1 MVTQCSD
8 ATVPI
13 APASYQQDMDT
24 DNCATQ
30 ADETHQPTQ
39 PQMQLVLSSPA
50 RSSNDYGVDA
60 AVIDYDRFL
69 FEAFVA
75 QTLLRFIPS
84 PLAALWFAEKPVQ
97 PITVSGSNLPSITAP
112 ETLSFETEHV
122 RILPQANVS
131 ETYVEDL
138 DHYDLSS
145 EFQSPPN
152 HDPTLSGPAVTSY
165 QFQIP
170 VTDVIEKAAWLFSNV
185 LGGIGDALVRASFTG
200 LLSDYS
206 NDCRGDNPFL
216 NELDGTGESL
226 FLPAAVE
233 HHYSSAMHDDSF
245 SKFASP
251 KRRQQESRRPPPPSP
266 TTPTYTAAQFIFSS
280 GRRKSACANAR
291 SPSPASKVGNGVL
304 SKPMI
309 QSYTDDMVASIVLQ
323 DLSSRGA
330 DVDPCAIDQLF
341 PSFKRRGSF
350 ARSLSGLVEIHCDK
364 EGRLFDMDSVE
375 LASTNSPSVG
385 YQEASE
391 ENLVGFDL
399 DRHAEEGISRDT
411 FELTEEGS
419 SNDQFDM
426 VDMDGFVVV

>member
-1 MVTQCSD
+1 MATQYCD

-13 APASYQQDMDT
+13 APASYEQDKDT

-30 ADETHQPTQ
+30 DETHQPTQ
-39 PQMQLVLSSPA
+39 PQMQLVLSSPV
-50 RSSNDYGVDA
+50 RNSNDSALDA
-60 AVIDYDRFL
+60 ADIDYDRFL

-75 QTLLRFIPS
+75 QTLLRFIPF
-84 PLAALWFAEKPVQ
+84 PLAALWFTEKPVQ
-97 PITVSGSNLPSITAP
+97 PITVSGSYLPSITAP
-112 ETLSFETEHV
+112 ETISFETEHV
-122 RILPQANVS
+122 RLLSPANVS

-138 DHYDLSS
+138 DHYDSSS
-145 EFQSPPN
+145 EFEYPLN
-152 HDPTLSGPAVTSY
+152 HDPTFSSAAVTSY
-165 QFQIP
+165 LFQIP

-185 LGGIGDALVRASFTG
+185 LGGIGDALVRASLAG

-206 NDCRGDNPFL
+206 KDCRGDNPFL

-226 FLPAAVE
+226 FLPAAVD
-233 HHYSSAMHDDSF
+233 HHYSSAMHEDF
-245 SKFASP
+245 SSRFASP
-251 KRRQQESRRPPPPSP
+251 KRRQPGSRRPIPQSP
-266 TTPTYTAAQFIFSS
+266 TTPTYTAAQFIFTS
-280 GRRKSACANAR
+280 GRRKSACVNAR
-291 SPSPASKVGNGVL
+291 APSPVSKAVL
-304 SKPMI
+304 SKAMI
-309 QSYTDDMVASIVLQ
+309 PSYTDDMVASIVLQ

-364 EGRLFDMDSVE
+364 DGRLLDMDSVE

-391 ENLVGFDL
+391 ESLIGFDL
-399 DRHAEEGISRDT
+399 DRLAEEEVIRDT
-411 FELTEEGS
+411 FELTEEGG
-419 SNDQFDM
+419 SNDQVDM

>member
-1 MVTQCSD
+1 MATQYSD
-8 ATVPI
+8 ETVPI
-13 APASYQQDMDT
+13 APASCQQDTDT

-39 PQMQLVLSSPA
+39 PQMQLVLSSPV
-50 RSSNDYGVDA
+50 RNSNDSALDA
-60 AVIDYDRFL
+60 AVIDYGDRFL

-84 PLAALWFAEKPVQ
+84 PLAALWFSEKPVQ
-97 PITVSGSNLPSITAP
+97 PITVSGSYLPSITAP
-112 ETLSFETEHV
+112 ETISFETDHV
-122 RILPQANVS
+122 RILSPTNVS
-131 ETYVEDL
+131 ETYVGDL

-145 EFQSPPN
+145 EFQCPPN
-152 HDPTLSGPAVTSY
+152 HDPTLSSAAVTSY

-170 VTDVIEKAAWLFSNV
+170 VTDVIGKAAWLFSNV
-185 LGGIGDALVRASFTG
+185 LGGIGDALVRASFAG

-233 HHYSSAMHDDSF
+233 HHYSSAIHEDSF
-245 SKFASP
+245 SRFASP
-251 KRRQQESRRPPPPSP
+251 KRRQQESPRPIPQSP
-266 TTPTYTAAQFIFSS
+266 TTPTYTAAQFIFTS
-280 GRRKSACANAR
+280 GRRKSACVNAR
-291 SPSPASKVGNGVL
+291 SPSPVSKVL
-304 SKPMI
+304 SKSMI
-309 QSYTDDMVASIVLQ
+309 PSYTDDMVASIVLQ

-330 DVDPCAIDQLF
+330 DGDPCAIDQMF

-364 EGRLFDMDSVE
+364 DGRLFDMDSVE

-391 ENLVGFDL
+391 ESLVGFDL
-399 DRHAEEGISRDT
+399 DRHAAEGISRDS
-411 FELTEEGS
+411 FERTEEGNS
-419 SNDQFDM
+419 IDQVDM